1 MVVQTENLHCFSP
14 FTDISNNER
23 FAKRKDPNNNDIQW
37 SVKDIGRF
45 LIKDTQ
51 ASDELNSD
59 YSNNI
64 DIPLQDEEKL
74 DSQPLHK
81 LLDSEPAFLD
91 SVEITDNEANT
102 KSHKNITYRVFSHD
116 FKKWSGASISDS
128 HVVSKTDSKILISP
142 FDFEENSP
150 HAKSIPD
157 HDVYGIDMSDLSITV
172 DSSTKVAEL
181 SGSNHKASC
190 EGTYTIN
197 VNTAQ
202 YHKKH
207 QLPTVKALNQN
218 SINQMVFRKP
228 HFPSLLQNKSVSL
241 KCVIPTDP
249 YLTNI
254 DKRDVQ
260 SHISKLGEPRSL
272 SKSPAIKTVPTGNK
286 ITDTKN
292 KKTIGS
298 VYDFQ
303 QHNHHK
309 LPKNFV
315 RHRKTREKTSKC
327 GLFAIFFLGMYHQAK
342 TRDHKKTSVPL
353 CSSKLRICY
362 SRADLEVPY
371 EQTVESRVYHGYG
384 QKGLK
389 ITKQETIDS
398 VLDKYQLQ
406 KKISKFLNEG
416 PETKSFG
423 PVSLE
428 QKINDY
434 KRIAYKLLKAYI
446 KRPVPVSLTGDIIPI
461 EKLIKKR
468 GSKAGREYSQTN
480 YNDYKSKKNSKHKKK
495 TRENSN
501 SKNDD
506 VSKQSKE
513 INNETK
519 NAEEWLKQ
527 IQHENEY
534 IHMSF
539 FKKSRPGTD
548 SNISVS
554 PTITNPAFPES
565 NSLMLDH
572 HVQLFGSEITEK
584 NVENLNLEFLQ
595 IALNFLKHAHQ
606 VRQLQ
611 HNLAEIHQLRELL
624 VNVKLQVS
632 DYTQSQRHC
641 ANDTNQSRKKLQDA
655 STGIQSVA
663 NFVVTH
669 FRLLAHSKPSPELD
683 LYRVETPCLAKN
695 SVHLDK
701 VLPNQIGQSPA
712 FQLLLENA
720 QKGKNVYEFI
730 KQTDPFCFNGSLLKI
745 SDVNNIFVFQPQ
757 VDLPHLHRL
766 VVSRQFVNRLCKENG
781 KTLMGQGLKKLDKI
795 NQTIA
800 QDNVQFESLKTIRA
814 KFLNYIYTNGQKEM
828 NFQ

>member
-1 MVVQTENLHCFSP
+1 MVVQTENLHVFSP
-14 FTDISNNER
+14 FTDVSNNNR
-23 FAKRKDPNNNDIQW
+23 FSTRKDVNNNDIQW
-37 SVKDIGRF
+37 SAKDIGIF

-51 ASDELNSD
+51 VSDELNSD
-59 YSNNI
+59 YNNI
-64 DIPLQDEEKL
+64 DTSLRDEEKS
-74 DSQPLHK
+74 DCQPLHI

-91 SVEITDNEANT
+91 SVEINDNKANT
-102 KSHKNITYRVFSHD
+102 MSHKNDTYHPFSHD
-116 FKKWSGASISDS
+116 FKKWSETSISDN
-128 HVVSKTDSKILISP
+128 HFSKTDSKIHFSP
-142 FDFEENSP
+142 FNFEQNSP

-157 HDVYGIDMSDLSITV
+157 RDVNGLDISSLSITV
-172 DSSTKVAEL
+172 DSSAKIAEL

-190 EGTYTIN
+190 QGAYTIN
-197 VNTAQ
+197 VNSAQ

-207 QLPTVKALNQN
+207 QSHTTKALDQSSNNQN
-218 SINQMVFRKP
+218 VFKRP
-228 HFPSLLQNKSVSL
+228 NFPSLIQNKSVSL
-241 KCVIPTDP
+241 KCAV
-249 YLTNI
+249 LTNPHLANI

-260 SHISKLGEPRSL
+260 THISKLDEPRSF
-272 SKSPAIKTVPTGNK
+272 SKPPAIKTVATVNK
-286 ITDTKN
+286 ITDTEN

-303 QHNHHK
+303 QYNHPK
-309 LPKNFV
+309 LPRNFV
-315 RHRKTREKTSKC
+315 RHRKTREKISKC

-353 CSSKLRICY
+353 CSSKLRICH

-371 EQTVESRVYHGYG
+371 EQTVESRVFHSYG

-389 ITKQETIDS
+389 IQKQEPIDL

-406 KKISKFLNEG
+406 KQISKFLNQE
-416 PETKSFG
+416 PEAKSFG
-423 PVSLE
+423 SASL
-428 QKINDY
+428 QQQLNDY

-446 KRPVPVSLTGDIIPI
+446 KRPVPVSLTGDIVPI

-480 YNDYKSKKNSKHKKK
+480 HKSKKHSKHKKE
-495 TRENSN
+495 TRKNGN
-501 SKNDD
+501 SKDNDIL
-506 VSKQSKE
+506 KQSKE
-513 INNETK
+513 INETK
-519 NAEEWLKQ
+519 HAEEWLKQ

-539 FKKSRPGTD
+539 FKKYWPGTGP
-548 SNISVS
+548 NIGVS
-554 PTITNPAFPES
+554 TTINPTFPES
-565 NSLMLDH
+565 NSLMPDH

-584 NVENLNLEFLQ
+584 KVENLNLEFLQ
-595 IALNFLKHAHQ
+595 MALNFLKHAHQ

-611 HNLAEIHQLRELL
+611 YDLAEIHQLRELL
-624 VNVKLQVS
+624 VNVKLKVS
-632 DYTQSQRHC
+632 DYTQSQRNC
-641 ANDTNQSRKKLQDA
+641 SNDTNQSRKKPRDA
-655 STGIQSVA
+655 STGIQSIA
-663 NFVVTH
+663 NVVVTY

-683 LYRVETPCLAKN
+683 LYRVETPCLAK
-695 SVHLDK
+695 SSACLDK
-701 VLPNQIGQSPA
+701 VLPNEIGQSPA

-730 KQTDPFCFNGSLLKI
+730 KQTDPFCFNGSMLKI
-745 SDVNNIFVFQPQ
+745 FDVNNIFVFRPQ

-766 VVSRQFVNRLCKENG
+766 VVSRQFVNRLCKEKG
-781 KTLMGQGLKKLDKI
+781 KTVMGQGLKKMDEI

-800 QDNVQFESLKTIRA
+800 QDNVKFESLKTKRA